1 MTRFFVYLVL
11 MVAALSASLLLS
23 RYLASTEIPP
33 KATSSSSS
41 SIPIGGA
48 FTLIDHNGK
57 TVTDANFRGRYMLVY
72 FGYTFC
78 PDVCPTAL
86 QTITE
91 AMDLLGAK
99 ADKVQP
105 VFISVDPERDTPK
118 VLKSFMENFHPRMIG
133 LTGSPEQVAAAA
145 KVYRLYF
152 AKANDDDDYL
162 IDHQAIFYLMG
173 PDGKIVTYFP
183 HGITPNTLATKVREH
198 L

>member
-1 MTRFFVYLVL
+1 MRRLFTILCLGTVL
-11 MVAALSASLLLS
+11 IVAGVWTWNPVQSAEQKPRPFSFM
-23 RYLASTEIPP
+23 PVGG
-33 KATSSSSS
+33 
-41 SIPIGGA
+41 IGGA

-57 TVTDANFRGRYMLVY
+57 TVTDANFRGRYMLVF

-86 QTITE
+86 QTI
-91 AMDLLGAK
+91 AKVMDLLGAK

-118 VLKSFMENFHPRMIG
+118 VLKSFMENFHPRMVG

-145 KVYRLYF
+145 KVYRVYF
-152 AKANDDDDYL
+152 AKANDEDEYL
-162 IDHQAIFYLMG
+162 MDHSANIYLMG
-173 PDGKIVTYFP
+173 PDGKFVTYFR
-183 HGITPNTLATKVREH
+183 HGGFTPDTLAAKVREY

>member
-1 MTRFFVYLVL
+1 MTRFFVYLGLIMAV
-11 MVAALSASLLLS
+11 LSASLLLS

-41 SIPIGGA
+41 SVPIGGA

-57 TVTDANFRGRYMLVY
+57 TVTDADFRGRYMLAY

-86 QTITE
+86 QTITD

-133 LTGSPEQVAAAA
+133 LTGSSEQVAAVA
-145 KVYRLYF
+145 KVYRLYY
-152 AKANDDDDYL
+152 AKASDEDDYL
-162 IDHQAIFYLMG
+162 IDHQAFIYLMG
-173 PDGKIVTYFP
+173 PDGKIITYFP
-183 HGITPNTLATKVREH
+183 HGITPDAIAAKVRKH

>member
-1 MTRFFVYLVL
+1 MQRLFTILCLGIVL
-11 MVAALSASLLLS
+11 IVVGAWTWNPVQSAEE
-23 RYLASTEIPP
+23 TPGV
-33 KATSSSSS
+33 SSHIS
-41 SIPIGGA
+41 IGGA

-86 QTITE
+86 QTITD

-133 LTGSPEQVAAAA
+133 LTGSSEQVAAVA
-145 KVYRLYF
+145 KIYRLYY
-152 AKANDDDDYL
+152 AKASDEDDYL
-162 IDHQAIFYLMG
+162 IDHQAFIYLMG
-173 PDGKIVTYFP
+173 PDGKIITYFP
-183 HGITPNTLATKVREH
+183 HGIAPDAIATKVRKH

>member
-1 MTRFFVYLVL
+1 MRRLFTILCLGIVL
-11 MVAALSASLLLS
+11 IVVGAWTWNPVQSAEE
-23 RYLASTEIPP
+23 TPGV
-33 KATSSSSS
+33 SSY
-41 SIPIGGA
+41 IPIGGA

-57 TVTDANFRGRYMLVY
+57 TVTDANFRGRYMLVF

-86 QTITE
+86 QTIAK

-118 VLKSFMENFHPRMIG
+118 VLKSFMENFHPRMVG

-145 KVYRLYF
+145 KVYRLYY
-152 AKANDDDDYL
+152 AKANDDDEYL
-162 IDHQAIFYLMG
+162 MDHSATFYLMG
-173 PDGKIVTYFP
+173 PNGKIVTYFT
-183 HGITPNTLATKVREH
+183 HRITPDTLAAKVREY

>member
-1 MTRFFVYLVL
+1 MQRLFTILCLGIVL
-11 MVAALSASLLLS
+11 IVVGAWTWNPVQSAEE
-23 RYLASTEIPP
+23 TPGV
-33 KATSSSSS
+33 SSHIS
-41 SIPIGGA
+41 IGGA

-57 TVTDANFRGRYMLVY
+57 TVTDANFRGRYMLVF

-133 LTGSPEQVAAAA
+133 LTGSSEQVAAVA
-145 KVYRLYF
+145 KIYRLYY
-152 AKANDDDDYL
+152 AKASDEDDYL
-162 IDHQAIFYLMG
+162 IDHQAFIYLMG
-173 PDGKIVTYFP
+173 PDGKIITYFP
-183 HGITPNTLATKVREH
+183 HGIAPDAIATKVRKH

>member
-1 MTRFFVYLVL
+1 MTRFFVYLGLIIAV
-11 MVAALSASLLLS
+11 LSASLLLS

-33 KATSSSSS
+33 KATSSSS
-41 SIPIGGA
+41 IPIGGA

-57 TVTDANFRGRYMLVY
+57 TVTDADFRGRYMLAY

-133 LTGSPEQVAAAA
+133 LTGSSEQVAAVA
-145 KVYRLYF
+145 KVYRLYY
-152 AKANDDDDYL
+152 AKASDEDDYL
-162 IDHQAIFYLMG
+162 IDHQAFIYLMG
-173 PDGKIVTYFP
+173 PDGKIITYFP
-183 HGITPNTLATKVREH
+183 HEIAPDAIATKVRKH